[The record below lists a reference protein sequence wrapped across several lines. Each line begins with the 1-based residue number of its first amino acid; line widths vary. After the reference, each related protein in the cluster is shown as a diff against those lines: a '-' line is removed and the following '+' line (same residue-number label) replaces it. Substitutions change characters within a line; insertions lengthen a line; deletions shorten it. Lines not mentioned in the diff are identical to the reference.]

1 MGQTPEFPKGPS
13 HKLTSPTEEGGGLGG
28 VGVASR

>member
-13 HKLTSPTEEGGGLGG
+13 HKLTRPTGEGSGLGG
-28 VGVASR
+28 GGGGG